1 MIDFKPHLLLSSPAV
16 AGEVPSTCEAEG
28 VRVAATNILR
38 HRLTPSPALA
48 GEERLAMQLRTFIA
62 DDMRAALAKM
72 RDEMGPDAIIV
83 SSQRAKEGGVLVRAA
98 LDEADTDLEA
108 AANAAAPEAQDEAA
122 VADFETGYRDN
133 LIRRLRATGASPKQS
148 GRSFNRAELI
158 ALLRGHRAPEA
169 LSHALAETAEK
180 TALSDMT
187 LALASALDKKMRI
200 EPLEFAG
207 ALLLIGPHGA
217 GKTATAAKIAAHARM
232 AGRDVKLI
240 AADAA
245 GAGAVA
251 RLEAFANHL
260 GARFLIADGAETVA
274 NAVLECGLE
283 KSFAIVDTAGF
294 DPRNAKSRTAFS
306 ALAQIPDLEAVSVVS
321 ACGDSEETAE
331 IASALSLLGTRR
343 LIVTGLDLAHRL
355 GALLAA
361 STQGLNLAHV
371 TRSPYVAGGLE
382 TLTPLSLARALIE
395 SAGDADRGGAQ

>member
-1 MIDFKPHLLLSSPAV
+1 
-16 AGEVPSTCEAEG
+16 
-28 VRVAATNILR
+28 
-38 HRLTPSPALA
+38 
-48 GEERLAMQLRTFIA
+48 MQLRTFIA

-98 LDEADTDLEA
+98 LDEADADLEA
-108 AANAAAPEAQDEAA
+108 AANAATPEIEDDGI
-122 VADFETGYRDN
+122 ADFETGYRDN
-133 LIRRLRATGASPKQS
+133 LIRRLRQS
-148 GRSFNRAELI
+148 GAGAKYSARSFNRAELI
-158 ALLRGHRAPEA
+158 ALLRSHRAPDVV
-169 LSHALAETAEK
+169 SHALAEAAEK
-180 TALSDMT
+180 TNLSDMT
-187 LALASALDKKMRI
+187 LALASALDGRMRA
-200 EPLEFAG
+200 EPLEFASLP

-260 GARFLIADGAETVA
+260 DARFLIADGAETVA

-294 DPRNAKSRTAFS
+294 DPRNAKARTAFS
-306 ALAQIPDLEAVSVVS
+306 ALAQIEDLEAIGIVS

-331 IASALSLLGTRR
+331 IAAALSLLGARR
-343 LIVTGLDLAHRL
+343 LIVTALDLTHRL

-361 STQGLNLAHV
+361 STQDLNLAHV

-395 SAGDADRGGAQ
+395 TGGNPDRGGAQ

>member
-1 MIDFKPHLLLSSPAV
+1 
-16 AGEVPSTCEAEG
+16 
-28 VRVAATNILR
+28 
-38 HRLTPSPALA
+38 
-48 GEERLAMQLRTFIA
+48 MQLRTFIA

-108 AANAAAPEAQDEAA
+108 AVTAAVADEDDG

-133 LIRRLRATGASPKQS
+133 LIRRLRQKGAGPGQS
-148 GRSFNRAELI
+148 ARHFNRAELV
-158 ALLRGHRAPEA
+158 ALLRSHRAPDSV
-169 LSHALAETAEK
+169 SHALAESAEK
-180 TALSDMT
+180 TNLSDMT
-187 LALASALDKKMRI
+187 LALASALDKKMRC
-200 EPLEFAG
+200 EPLDLANVP

-251 RLEAFANHL
+251 RLEAFATHL

-294 DPRNAKSRTAFS
+294 DPRNAKARTAFA
-306 ALAQIPDLEAVSVVS
+306 ALAQIEDLEAIGIVS

-331 IASALSLLGTRR
+331 IAAALALLGARR
-343 LIVTGLDLAHRL
+343 TIVTGLDLARRL

-361 STQGLNLAHV
+361 ATQDLNLAHV
-371 TRSPYVAGGLE
+371 TRSPYAAGGLE

-395 SAGDADRGGAQ
+395 TGGNADRGGAQ

>member
-1 MIDFKPHLLLSSPAV
+1 
-16 AGEVPSTCEAEG
+16 
-28 VRVAATNILR
+28 
-38 HRLTPSPALA
+38 
-48 GEERLAMQLRTFIA
+48 MQLRTFIA

-98 LDEADTDLEA
+98 LDEADIDLEA
-108 AANAAAPEAQDEAA
+108 AAAAAPSLEDDGI
-122 VADFETGYRDN
+122 ADFETGYRDN

-187 LALASALDKKMRI
+187 LALASALDKKMRC
-200 EPLEFAG
+200 EPLDLATVP

-232 AGRDVKLI
+232 AGREVKLI

-251 RLEAFANHL
+251 RLQAFANHL
-260 GARFLIADGAETVA
+260 DARFLIADGAETVA
-274 NAVLECGLE
+274 DAVLECGLE

-294 DPRNAKSRTAFS
+294 DPRNAKARTAFS
-306 ALAQIPDLEAVSVVS
+306 ALAQIEDLEAIGIVS
-321 ACGDSEETAE
+321 ACGDSEETTE
-331 IASALSLLGTRR
+331 IAAALALLGARR
-343 LIVTGLDLAHRL
+343 LIVTGLDLARRL

-361 STQGLNLAHV
+361 STQNLNLAHV

-395 SAGDADRGGAQ
+395 TGGNADRGGAQ